1 MLICVNFRR
10 LFQVVLSARRV
21 NDEKK
26 VLTLNKEPRDI
37 YFLVTPGIT
46 LLVQSQ
52 FLLTFW
58 EIFPTWYA
66 KYNFMQNKIQP
77 TGSQIEP
84 NFGKLNIIFCIWC
97 GNESPKWNTSL
108 LYFSFREEGE
118 RWRGLELWNL
128 FAWMRI

>member
-21 NDEKK
+21 HDEKK
-26 VLTLNKEPRDI
+26 VLTLNKEPCDI

-58 EIFPTWYA
+58 EIFPTRYA

-97 GNESPKWNTSL
+97 GNESPK
-108 LYFSFREEGE
+108 
-118 RWRGLELWNL
+118 
-128 FAWMRI
+128 